1 MKLINFKKKNTP
13 KLSKQTQ
20 KKIENMNRPKQGEKI
35 ELVSKN
41 YPIKK
46 SPNPDGFT
54 GEFHQKYKEQSS
66 QSLSENK
73 EKNTCQPIL

>member
-1 MKLINFKKKNTP
+1 MKLINFKKKKHT
-13 KLSKQTQ
+13 QTVETDS